1 MSLDREFFKNYSHLC
16 CHHLHPL
23 PCSCSN
29 QRHPQ
34 TLVADHLLIRL
45 QRLYI
50 LIIEF
55 INQHKQISQSIM
67 SSLDYI
73 FSYFSWIIW
82 KLINT
87 LFELN
92 FYEYFSLA
100 INPMDSYVIFHP
112 IPLITISI
120 KSLSLV
126 IFFSVSF
133 LIFNHLSALALIFNH
148 LSAGRLGAVLGRT
161 TSATDRPFSS

>member
-1 MSLDREFFKNYSHLC
+1 MIKDEVI
-16 CHHLHPL
+16 
-23 PCSCSN
+23 
-29 QRHPQ
+29 
-34 TLVADHLLIRL
+34 T
-45 QRLYI
+45 RLYI
-50 LIIEF
+50 LIF
-55 INQHKQISQSIM
+55 FMNY
-67 SSLDYI
+67 L
-73 FSYFSWIIW
+73 
-82 KLINT
+82 KLTNT

-112 IPLITISI
+112 ISLITISI